1 MKKKER
7 EHLKDDP
14 FQRFIEKSLEL
25 LQRFKKEIF
34 FGVVA
39 LVGIVLILLLIIFLR
54 SGSISSENRLYSEA
68 MAIQNSPTLPLDQK
82 IEQLKRLDSNRGIS
96 ADIKISL
103 AALYFEKGDLAKTKE
118 ILDKFSGSK
127 FRIIN
132 DKKIVLEAE
141 MLNATGKE
149 KEALDILYKL
159 YSDPKSEITKDF
171 ILLKMARIQV
181 KTGQMDTAAAN
192 LKKINEDY
200 PQSIYDQESQALL
213 SEIENK

>member
-39 LVGIVLILLLIIFLR
+39 LVGIVLIILLIIFLR

-181 KTGQMDTAAAN
+181 KTGQMDMAAAN